1 MLNFLKKLF
10 AKEEIQEEKIG
21 LNELNSWLDEKSK
34 AKFESFDLG
43 INETLEKINHEK
55 EKVKENL
62 KILEDAKLQN
72 PKIPDRVKTIME
84 GNRAGFIKK
93 VSYFFNNMDLKY
105 NNPYELIQRC
115 KNIGNEI
122 EQLGK
127 GTARSYQV
135 LGEFFARQA
144 ENVAINIKNVEN
156 YSKGMINAINDSKI
170 RDIDKIK
177 ISIID
182 IQNKTKLKQRF
193 SVELEDNTKDLQ
205 DNKNKKSEIENNIN
219 KIKSSSDYGNYEKLL
234 EEKEK
239 IKAKLNEIES
249 GLFHDFSVLEKGLKK
264 YAKIAF
270 ENEKLI
276 LEYLNSTIITL
287 IKDDE
292 FKILKILDSLKN
304 AIANDEFGLDEK
316 KKGKILAKIDE
327 LDGVYFTKVKDDF
340 AIAKKRLNE
349 IKSDIE
355 SDNSKKDLHSLNLE
369 SIDINQNIENI
380 NNKIISLNDELE
392 KINIERLKE
401 NLQDEI
407 NDVTNVR
414 IILI

>member
-62 KILEDAKLQN
+62 KILEDDKLQN

-84 GNRAGFIKK
+84 GNRTGFIKK

>member
-170 RDIDKIK
+170 RDIDKI
-177 ISIID
+177 
-182 IQNKTKLKQRF
+182 
-193 SVELEDNTKDLQ
+193 
-205 DNKNKKSEIENNIN
+205 
-219 KIKSSSDYGNYEKLL
+219 
-234 EEKEK
+234 
-239 IKAKLNEIES
+239 
-249 GLFHDFSVLEKGLKK
+249 
-264 YAKIAF
+264 
-270 ENEKLI
+270 
-276 LEYLNSTIITL
+276 
-287 IKDDE
+287 
-292 FKILKILDSLKN
+292 
-304 AIANDEFGLDEK
+304 
-316 KKGKILAKIDE
+316 
-327 LDGVYFTKVKDDF
+327 
-340 AIAKKRLNE
+340 
-349 IKSDIE
+349 
-355 SDNSKKDLHSLNLE
+355 
-369 SIDINQNIENI
+369 
-380 NNKIISLNDELE
+380 
-392 KINIERLKE
+392 
-401 NLQDEI
+401 
-407 NDVTNVR
+407 
-414 IILI
+414 

>member
-10 AKEEIQEEKIG
+10 AKEEVQEEKIE
-21 LNELNSWLDEKSK
+21 LNELNNWLDEKAK

-43 INETLEKINHEK
+43 INEILEKISHEK

-84 GNRAGFIKK
+84 GNRTGFIKK
-93 VSYFFNNMDLKY
+93 ASYFFNNIDLKY
-105 NNPYELIQRC
+105 NNPHELIQKC
-115 KNIGNEI
+115 KNVGNEI

-144 ENVAINIKNVEN
+144 ENVAINIKNIEN
-156 YSKGMINAINDSKI
+156 YSKEIINTIDNSKI
-170 RDIDKIK
+170 LNIDKIK
-177 ISIID
+177 ISITD
-182 IQNKTKLKQRF
+182 IQNKTKLKQQF
-193 SVELEDNTKDLQ
+193 SVELENNTKNLQ
-205 DNKNKKSEIENNIN
+205 DNKNKKSEIENKIN

-239 IKAKLNEIES
+239 IKAELNEIES
-249 GLFHDFSVLEKGLKK
+249 VLFHDFSVLEKGLKK

-292 FKILKILDSLKN
+292 FKILRILDSLKN

-316 KKGKILAKIDE
+316 KKGKTLAKIDE
-327 LDGVYFTKVKDDF
+327 LDSVYFTKVKDDF
-340 AIAKKRLNE
+340 AITKKRLNE
-349 IKSDIE
+349 IKLEIE
-355 SDNSKKDLHSLNLE
+355 TNNSKKDLYSLNLE
-369 SIDINQNIENI
+369 LININQNIENI
-380 NNKIISLNDELE
+380 NNKIISLNNELE

-407 NDVTNVR
+407 NDATNVR